1 MLCLYNLSRIKAE
14 CFYVS
19 QWEDLIN
26 IQHDN
31 MVVDFQV
38 VYFKYLLY
46 TFVFLEVFVLLR
58 TLTFLN
64 LSVKAF

>member
-1 MLCLYNLSRIKAE
+1 MLCLHNLSCITAE
-14 CFYVS
+14 CFHVS

-46 TFVFLEVFVLLR
+46 TSVFLEVLVLLR